1 MKNYIIYVDGF
12 NLYYRLKN
20 TKYKWLDLKALI
32 ESFSF
37 EDCKISK
44 IRYFTAKVIPNDSN
58 PGVRQRQDVYLR
70 ALRTIPEIEIHLG
83 SFKKRTVKG
92 KLLAEGNPLHE
103 QIVKISKFEEKRSD
117 VNIATFMLVDC
128 FQNEC
133 DVPILLSNDSDLSEP
148 LKYIKTILKLP
159 VGLITPAAPLAPGHC
174 TKLLNTSVG
183 LITPT
188 NPFMKG
194 LRQYSSFKREISD
207 EQLKNSQFP
216 SKLKD
221 NQGEFSCPKEWL

>member
-12 NLYYRLKN
+12 NLYYRLKK

-83 SFKKRTVKG
+83 SFKRRTIKG
-92 KLLAEGNPLHE
+92 ELLEKSNPLHKK
-103 QIVKISKFEEKRSD
+103 IVEISKFEEKKSD

-128 FQNEC
+128 LKSEC
-133 DVPILLSNDSDLSEP
+133 DVPILLSNDSDLSTP
-148 LKYIKTILKLP
+148 LKYIKNILKL
-159 VGLITPAAPLAPGHC
+159 
-174 TKLLNTSVG
+174 SVG
-183 LITPT
+183 LITLT
-188 NPFMKG
+188 GPFAKG

>member
-37 EDCKISK
+37 ENCKISK
-44 IRYFTAKVIPNDSN
+44 IRYFTAKVIPSDSN

-148 LKYIKTILKLP
+148 LKYIKTVLRLP
-159 VGLITPAAPLAPGHC
+159 VGLITPIDSWVS
-174 TKLLNTSVG
+174 KLH
-183 LITPT
+183 
-188 NPFMKG
+188 K
-194 LRQYSSFKREISD
+194 YSSLRRKISD
-207 EQLKNSQFP
+207 EKLRNSQF
-216 SKLKD
+216 SLKLKD
-221 NQGEFSCPKEWL
+221 NQGEFFCPKEWR